1 MRQFCYWKTL
11 DWGEKRGES
20 CIGTKKISRENIG
33 DDQTCVFSRVE
44 HTSTTYND
52 QLLVSHRKKNLTTFY
67 NVLQR
72 FTTFYNILQHS
83 PTYISQPSRKVG
95 KYTDSLNTNSNSL
108 PPSSPLLAK

>member
-33 DDQTCVFSRVE
+33 DDQT
-44 HTSTTYND
+44 ND